1 MGLATKRILALML
14 NKRQAKL
21 LDHSESESGA
31 NTFMVREDVISK
43 RILDGWGTQ
52 ATLLTSFSSPSFLA
66 LPNMSRMTG
75 VMIGTFHA
83 YWYFWGGG
91 KGLLVIYHPPID
103 PIGMYYI
110 IVLLNR
116 LG

>member
-1 MGLATKRILALML
+1 
-14 NKRQAKL
+14 
-21 LDHSESESGA
+21 
-31 NTFMVREDVISK
+31 
-43 RILDGWGTQ
+43 
-52 ATLLTSFSSPSFLA
+52 
-66 LPNMSRMTG
+66 
-75 VMIGTFHA
+75 MIGTFHA

>member
-1 MGLATKRILALML
+1 MRVVLTLSW
-14 NKRQAKL
+14 
-21 LDHSESESGA
+21 SE
-31 NTFMVREDVISK
+31 RKVISK

-103 PIGMYYI
+103 PIGRYYI